1 MKRIVR
7 SEEFQVPI
15 LPKSLKRFSLMD
27 LDPMEV
33 ARQLTLIDMDI
44 FLKIQPVELMKQEW
58 SRKNSSS
65 VAVNVRAMS
74 AMSTKITGWI
84 ICTILQE
91 SDSKRRAFILK
102 YFIKVGDRCLTLN
115 NFHTLMA
122 IQSAFNSSTISRLKK
137 TWEVSVLFNCSCY
150 QARLGKPLKS

>member
-1 MKRIVR
+1 MKRIIR
-7 SEEFQVPI
+7 PEEFQIPI
-15 LPKSLKRFSLMD
+15 LPKSLKRFTLLD
-27 LDPMEV
+27 IDPMEV
-33 ARQLTLIDMDI
+33 ARQLTLLEMDI

-58 SRKNSSS
+58 SRKNTSSL
-65 VAVNVRAMS
+65 AVNVRAMS
-74 AMSTKITGWI
+74 AMSTKITGWV

-91 SDSKRRAFILK
+91 ADLKRRSFVLK

-137 TWEVSVLFNCSCY
+137 TWEVRFSF
-150 QARLGKPLKS
+150 